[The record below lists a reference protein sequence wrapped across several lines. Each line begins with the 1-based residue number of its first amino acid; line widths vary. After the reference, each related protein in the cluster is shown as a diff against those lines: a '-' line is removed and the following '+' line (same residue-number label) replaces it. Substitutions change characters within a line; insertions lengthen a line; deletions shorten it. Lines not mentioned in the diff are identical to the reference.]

1 MNFKINKLK
10 WKIKLVDQDFLKKMN
25 NDIDK
30 DSYYFGQ
37 TRYTDNTIYICEDV
51 LPEIQIRTL
60 RHELMHCY
68 LWSYGL
74 RCVPVYNEE
83 MVCDLA
89 ANASEFINEIVEKF
103 TNSQK
108 GD

>member
-10 WKIKLVDQDFLKKMN
+10 WKIKLVDQNFLKKMN
-25 NDIDK
+25 NNADEG
-30 DSYYFGQ
+30 SYYFGQ
-37 TRYTDNTIYICEDV
+37 TWLTNNTIYICEDV
-51 LPEIQIRTL
+51 SEEIQLRAL

-68 LWSYGL
+68 LWSSGL
-74 RCVPVYNEE
+74 RCVPTYNEE

-89 ANASEFINEIVEKF
+89 ANAAEFINEVVEKF
-103 TNSQK
+103 ITSQK